1 MHTYFEPIRVALEF
15 FPLFAMVTL
24 GPLAV
29 MQWRRYGR
37 VQGVRTVLLYA
48 FIFYCVVALFLVI
61 LPLPK
66 PGPDFAERYHW
77 AAHPQLVPF
86 MFVRR
91 LVNSLPASTWS
102 SVPGILSLFGRR
114 VFLQSVLNFLLL
126 LPLGFFLRYYFRA
139 LAHVAIPLIVATTL
153 SFELLQY
160 SALLGLYPAPY
171 RVFDVDDIILNT
183 VGGIAG
189 YLAAPAAVR
198 LFPVPAPQISPSITR
213 IGFARRIFAFVI
225 DLLIAGIG
233 ILALR
238 LVIRWTGAAPVSVPP
253 VFDAGPLRYIPS
265 PASWGWLIDAAI
277 LALVFVLVPV
287 RWFGRTPGKALVRL
301 MIVND
306 DRRPAGA
313 FALSVRYAVELL
325 LPISLLRF
333 TLGDAMMRGRL
344 GAWIDPVAVMLLLF
358 LGTLY
363 LLPPLLRRDRR
374 GIHELV
380 SRTHT
385 ISTHI
390 AAARRISF
398 RRHPENTK

>member
-1 MHTYFEPIRVALEF
+1 MRIYFEPIRVALEL
-15 FPLFAMVTL
+15 FPLFALVTL
-24 GPLAV
+24 VPLAV
-29 MQWRRYGR
+29 IQWRRYGR
-37 VQGVRTVLLYA
+37 VQGVRTLVLYA

-66 PGPDFAERYHW
+66 PGPDFAKRYYW

-91 LVNSLPASTWS
+91 LVHSVPASTWS
-102 SVPGILSLFGRR
+102 SVPGILSLFGRT
-114 VFLQSVLNFLLL
+114 VFLQAILNFLLL
-126 LPLGFFLRYYFRA
+126 LPLGFFLRYYYRA
-139 LAHVAIPLIVATTL
+139 PVHVAFPVILATTV

-160 SALLGLYPAPY
+160 SALFGLYPAPY

-198 LFPVPAPQISPSITR
+198 LFPVPAPQISPSVTR
-213 IGFARRIFAFVI
+213 VGFVRRVVAFLV
-225 DLLIAGIG
+225 DLSIAGAG
-233 ILALR
+233 ILLVR
-238 LVIRWTGAAPVSVPP
+238 LAIRLTGAAPVSVPP
-253 VFDAGPLRYIPS
+253 AFDAGPLRYVPS
-265 PASWGWLIDAAI
+265 PVSWGWLIDTAI
-277 LALVFVLVPV
+277 LALLFVIVPV
-287 RWFGRTPGKALVRL
+287 RRYGRTPGKALVRL

-306 DRRPAGA
+306 DRRPPG
-313 FALSVRYAVELL
+313 ALSLSIRFLVELF

-333 TLGDAMMRGRL
+333 TLGDAVVRAKL
-344 GAWIDPVAVMLLLF
+344 GAWIDPAAVLLL
-358 LGTLY
+358 LILAALY

-374 GIHELV
+374 GIHELL

-390 AAARRISF
+390 AAARRISL
-398 RRHPENTK
+398 RRRQG